1 MKTLNTAKFIQ
12 LASGINKLAQARAEM
27 QIIESRLPAN
37 DELKVRIQEMDKQ
50 LESFFYGFCVSVD
63 ESYIRQFEK
72 IGHMAAR
79 IDEAFKREMALH

>member
-27 QIIESRLPAN
+27 QMIESRLPAN
-37 DELKVRIQEMDKQ
+37 DELKARIQEMDKL
-50 LESFFYGFCVSVD
+50 LESFFYDFRVCVD
-63 ESYIRQFEK
+63 ESCIRQFEK
-72 IGHMAAR
+72 IGDMAAG